1 MFHPPQQQDQRVV
14 LEAALHVAYTNTV
27 TPTLITSVSVI
38 LASLALQAIV
48 QVHVCT
54 LDHDSG

>member
-27 TPTLITSVSVI
+27 TPTLITSVSVL

-48 QVHVCT
+48 QVRTCFNER
-54 LDHDSG
+54 